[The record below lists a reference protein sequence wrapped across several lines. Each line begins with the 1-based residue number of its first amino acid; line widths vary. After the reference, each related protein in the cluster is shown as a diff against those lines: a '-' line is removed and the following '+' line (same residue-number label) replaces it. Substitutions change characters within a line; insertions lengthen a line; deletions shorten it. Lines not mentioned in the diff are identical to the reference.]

1 MNNPTKQT
9 VIFIHDEMSD
19 PIWSGKINYYCSVI
33 ETLVGRDGE
42 KRHFIKGIAWA
53 QAQKLPRHE
62 VHASGSKKNKKKKPT
77 AKMWRR

>member
-42 KRHFIKGIAWA
+42 KRHFIKGIA
-53 QAQKLPRHE
+53 
-62 VHASGSKKNKKKKPT
+62 
-77 AKMWRR
+77 